1 MFHGD
6 RTYRVLDPQGHM
18 WIFGQKIRD
27 VTNAELEAA
36 VPGMKIV
43 RRD

>member
-6 RTYRVLDPQGHM
+6 RTYWALDPQGHM

-27 VTNAELEAA
+27 VTNEELEAA
-36 VPGMKIV
+36 VQGMKIV
-43 RRD
+43 KRV